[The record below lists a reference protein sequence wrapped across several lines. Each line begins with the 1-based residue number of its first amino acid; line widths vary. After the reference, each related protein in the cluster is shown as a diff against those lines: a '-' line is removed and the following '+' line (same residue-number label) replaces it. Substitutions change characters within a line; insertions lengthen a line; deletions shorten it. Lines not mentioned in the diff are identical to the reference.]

1 MQYKNCVIKS
11 STDKMMKIRRTS
23 KYYIVAVIAI
33 TILYFVV
40 VILLSEPKEYT
51 DNKLKL

>member
-1 MQYKNCVIKS
+1 MIKL
-11 STDKMMKIRRTS
+11 RRIS
-23 KYYIVAVIAI
+23 KYHVVAVIAI

-40 VILLSEPKEYT
+40 VMLLSEPKEYT